1 MADVR
6 AGLGAVAPLQRSDT
20 DHEARRYVMLPLPG
34 AARMPAG
41 PAESFALPVSLPWA
55 RFLLL
60 VGAMLVAFF
69 FFFFFI
75 ATLEV

>member
-1 MADVR
+1 
-6 AGLGAVAPLQRSDT
+6 
-20 DHEARRYVMLPLPG
+20 MLPLPG

-60 VGAMLVAFF
+60 VGAMPQTVTTRRCKMRDLRLVDP
-69 FFFFFI
+69 I
-75 ATLEV
+75 YRVDHR